1 MRGFGKYPWLVAP
14 LVCCLPLALHLTG
27 SDTPAEAYRVWLF
40 HHFGFTIWNTQWYG
54 GPHRTRVQRYFSA
67 AGGLP
72 GLWNGRSGRC
82 TLTALLGNRLIRRE
96 TGRQHRLALLAFSAA
111 VVENLVVGRMAF
123 AVGLA
128 FAVLALLQVSMR
140 RPRRALVSA
149 TLTSLASPLAGFFLV
164 LAALAWLRTKPSAV
178 AGAGRGDGRGDR
190 DPDVPRAGHVPVPLS
205 TLIAVPPVAAMG
217 WPMPFRDSQWPSAR
231 SLWI

>member
-1 MRGFGKYPWLVAP
+1 MVLGKYPWLVAP

-54 GPHRTRVQRYFSA
+54 GHTVLGYSVLFPPLA
-67 AGGLP
+67 AVSGL
-72 GLWNGRSGRC
+72 GNCRSGSPARSP
-82 TLTALLGNRLIRRE
+82 LLGHPAGQARDRA
-96 TGRQHRLALLAFSAA
+96 RQHRLALLAFSGA

-140 RPRRALVSA
+140 
-149 TLTSLASPLAGFFLV
+149 
-164 LAALAWLRTKPSAV
+164 AAR
-178 AGAGRGDGRGDR
+178 AGRCCRR
-190 DPDVPRAGHVPVPLS
+190 L
-205 TLIAVPPVAAMG
+205 
-217 WPMPFRDSQWPSAR
+217 
-231 SLWI
+231 